1 MTRYDIDKNHSRLGF
16 TAKHMMFT
24 TVRGHFADYEG
35 YAEVE
40 GDDYTTAKGE
50 FKVKTASIETGV
62 QQRDDHLRSPDF
74 FNAPEFPEMSFR
86 PTTITPAGGDSY
98 RVLGD
103 LTIRGVSKP
112 IELDVTVEGKLE
124 KDAWGKQRVAITA
137 LGAVNRK
144 DWGLNWNMA
153 LETGGWLVSDT
164 IKIEVEA
171 AFVAESAAKAGAAA

>member
-1 MTRYDIDKNHSRLGF
+1 MDKAHSRLGF

-24 TVRGHFADYEG
+24 TVRGNFADYDG
-35 YAEVE
+35 YVEVD
-40 GDDYTTAKGE
+40 GDDYSGAKGE
-50 FKVKTASIETGV
+50 FTVKTASIETGV

-74 FNAPEFPEMSFR
+74 FNAPEFPDLTFR
-86 PTTITPAGGDSY
+86 PTSITATGTDVY
-98 RVLGD
+98 KVAGD
-103 LTIRGVSKP
+103 LTIRGFSKP
-112 IELDVTVEGKLE
+112 IELDVTVEGKLD

-137 LGAVNRK
+137 LGAINRK

-171 AFVAESAAKAGAAA
+171 AFVAEAASESGAAA